1 MFKKYPFLPAIAA
14 LCAWG
19 PWGVCSGGES
29 PCRPRAPAICQRQV
43 YDERRGKMLS
53 LHIGYRAWGYKEE
66 ENTQMKGLEVTWT
79 QDICRMWVTA
89 SYRAQGHALLNFALN
104 NTKLGCQKISARGHS
119 SPSFLPRGVILPS
132 HWCNGKITGFGQL
145 CAHQQLRAHQQLCA
159 PFVSLSQSSFKC
171 KRSIMRFAW
180 C

>member
-1 MFKKYPFLPAIAA
+1 MFKKYPFPPCNCSPVCLGTLGCVLWGRVSLQLVASGRLPEA
-14 LCAWG
+14 G
-19 PWGVCSGGES
+19 
-29 PCRPRAPAICQRQV
+29 V

-132 HWCNGKITGFGQL
+132 HWCNGKLRVFGTAV
-145 CAHQQLRAHQQLCA
+145 CPSAAACPSA
-159 PFVSLSQSSFKC
+159 VVCPACLSESEFLQV
-171 KRSIMRFAW
+171 
-180 C
+180 